1 MEIRITPKAL
11 WDIDNI
17 FEYFISNDEKDV
29 WNSFWV
35 NLKSV
40 FGMIS
45 IFPDAGSPR
54 FKDFSDDFELRYLSV
69 RKFKHKVFYRVDYEN
84 NRIYILRI
92 IHPSRDM
99 ESVGLL

>member
-40 FGMIS
+40 FGMKK
-45 IFPDAGSPR
+45 PR
-54 FKDFSDDFELRYLSV
+54 KSNLEL
-69 RKFKHKVFYRVDYEN
+69 
-84 NRIYILRI
+84 I
-92 IHPSRDM
+92 
-99 ESVGLL
+99 